1 MRVLP
6 GRNQCVDTSNAED
19 RLKALLLRALDGDSR
34 AYAQFLDGVAGYLR
48 GTLRRRLRSRESD
61 IEDVLQEIL
70 IALHKGLHTYRRQVP
85 LTAWIAAIARHKI
98 ADHYRSYS
106 ARDALNDPF
115 TDEHIELFAISTA
128 ESVEASRDIER
139 LLASL
144 PDKQRAPIAAVKLN
158 GMTIAETAKATGL
171 SEAAVK
177 VGIHR
182 GIKALMRMIRGQP
195 D

>member
-1 MRVLP
+1 MPAGGNRS
-6 GRNQCVDTSNAED
+6 VDASSVEI
-19 RLKALLLRALDGDSR
+19 RLEAWLLRALDGDAR

-48 GTLRRRLRSRESD
+48 GTLRRRLRSSESD

-70 IALHKGLHTYRRQVP
+70 LALHKGLHTYRRQVP

-98 ADHYRSYS
+98 IDHYRSHS
-106 ARDALNDPF
+106 LREALNEPF
-115 TDEHIELFAISTA
+115 DDEHIDLFAVSTA
-128 ESVEASRDIER
+128 ESVEASRDVER
-139 LLASL
+139 LLKTL
-144 PDKQRAPIAAVKLN
+144 PEKQRASIAAVKLN

-171 SEAAVK
+171 SEASVK

-182 GIKALMRMIRGQP
+182 GIKALMRMIRGQA